1 MMTNYGNAVQ
11 AGRGGAGMKVTITL
25 TEDVMEFLRGIMD
38 QSGDLAADGVEFE
51 AEDYAGQVE
60 ALLEQMAEV

>member
-1 MMTNYGNAVQ
+1 MMTNYGNGFQ

>member
-1 MMTNYGNAVQ
+1 MEI
-11 AGRGGAGMKVTITL
+11 KITL